1 MGLSLGQAL
10 VERPG
15 FHEKPAVVPLV
26 RPERPFI
33 CKGFD
38 FRGWRARVKS
48 GKSVD
53 SAAPQRSD
61 LGQEMKQHRGFTL
74 IELMIVVVV
83 IGILAAIAYPSY
95 QNQVQRT
102 TRADAQSALLQ
113 AAQALERCFTRT
125 NTYVG
130 CIASPNQSPDGFYTI
145 TVNPEPTSFVLT
157 AVPTLGGRQVNDVN
171 CLVFTLN
178 QLGVRTPNPDPNRCW
193 GS

>member
-1 MGLSLGQAL
+1 
-10 VERPG
+10 
-15 FHEKPAVVPLV
+15 
-26 RPERPFI
+26 
-33 CKGFD
+33 
-38 FRGWRARVKS
+38 
-48 GKSVD
+48 
-53 SAAPQRSD
+53 
-61 LGQEMKQHRGFTL
+61 MKIRGFTL

-130 CIASPNQSPDGFYTI
+130 CDVPNESPDGFYTI
-145 TVNPEPTSFVLT
+145 TVDNPAPTSFVLT
-157 AVPTLGGRQVNDVN
+157 AVPTPGGRQANDVN
-171 CLVFTLN
+171 CLMFTLN